1 MRILALIMCLL
12 GIATPGFAQTGQ
24 QLQQPTW
31 QPVPPD
37 STFSTGDTW
46 ESGGVRYRLYGVQ
59 SCLRGTTYT
68 DHFGDNKDC
77 GEASMFM
84 LASVMQDLK
93 PLCYAVAQTPD
104 GSIQFVV
111 CSAVLTKGQNAG
123 KALDIGT
130 VLISSGFGF
139 AALKPDGQPVNVGY
153 AVSQNMA
160 EEKRKGLWAF
170 SDLPDPN
177 AALLQA
183 LPQPQQ

>member
-1 MRILALIMCLL
+1 MRILRLILCLVMM
-12 GIATPGFAQTGQ
+12 AASASAQTGQ
-24 QLQQPTW
+24 VTNPPTW
-31 QPVPPD
+31 QEVPPD

-46 ESGGVRYRLYGVQ
+46 TSGGVSYRLYGVQ

-68 DHFGDNKDC
+68 DHAGDRKDC

-84 LASVMQDLK
+84 LASLMQDLK
-93 PLCYAVAQTPD
+93 PLCYAVAQTRD
-104 GSIQFVV
+104 GATQFVI
-111 CSAVLTKGQNAG
+111 CSAVLTKGRNAG
-123 KALDIGT
+123 KTLDVGT
-130 VLISSGFGF
+130 MLISSGFGF
-139 AALKPDGQPVNVGY
+139 AALKPDGQPVNMGY